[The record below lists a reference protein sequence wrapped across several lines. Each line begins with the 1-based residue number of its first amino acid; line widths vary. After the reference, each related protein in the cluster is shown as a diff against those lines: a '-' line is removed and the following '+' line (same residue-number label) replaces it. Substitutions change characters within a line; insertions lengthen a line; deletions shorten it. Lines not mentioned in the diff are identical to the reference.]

1 MLPRGYDLFAIIAK
15 GASGTLFLIIWFLVF
30 RRRESPRLELTYED
44 LGAERYPR
52 REVRFSSCGRS
63 LAGFLYRAASPRGVV
78 AVVHGFRGCAESHL
92 AEAARFIDA
101 GWDVF
106 AFDATGTRKSEGR
119 SLRGLQQ
126 MRLDLAA
133 AVAFLRSDP
142 ETAGLPLLLYGHSMG
157 AWAAAAVL
165 GRTGAAGAVC
175 VAGFDA
181 PLDTVRFFMR
191 RFGGAPALLGF
202 PLVRLLGRLTFG
214 RESNVS
220 ALRAVNATDKPVL
233 IVHGSADE
241 VVPDDIS
248 LFARAD
254 ELTNP
259 NARALLVADEY
270 RGTHSAAWL
279 TREAARCLL
288 ARRAELSRLRS
299 EKKRCEFLLRLDR
312 RPLARLDEGFMRE
325 VLRFFSFAAE
335 RSKLS
340 PEGGDKKRP
349 ARAG

>member
-1 MLPRGYDLFAIIAK
+1 MLPRGYAPFANNAK
-15 GASGTLFLIIWFLVF
+15 GASETVFLIIWFLIF
-30 RRRESPRLELTYED
+30 GRRESPRLELTYRD
-44 LGAERYPR
+44 LGAARFPR
-52 REVRFSSCGRS
+52 REVRFSSCRRS
-63 LAGFLYRAASPRGVV
+63 LAGYLYRAASPRGVV

-92 AEAARFIDA
+92 AEAARFIRA

-106 AFDATGTRKSEGR
+106 TFDATGTRDSEGR

-133 AVAFLRSDP
+133 AVEFLRSDG
-142 ETAGLPLLLYGHSMG
+142 ETAGLPVLLYGHSMG

-181 PLDTVRFFMR
+181 PLDTMRFFMR

-202 PLVRLLGRLTFG
+202 PLVRLQGRLSFG
-214 RESNVS
+214 REANVS
-220 ALRAVNATDKPVL
+220 ALEAVNATDKPVL

-241 VVPDDIS
+241 VVPDEIS
-248 LFARAD
+248 LFARAG

-270 RGTHSAAWL
+270 RGTHSTAWL
-279 TREAARCLL
+279 TREAARAML

-299 EKKRCEFLLRLDR
+299 RKKRREFLLRLDR
-312 RPLARLDEGFMRE
+312 RALSVVDEGFMRE
-325 VLRFFSFAAE
+325 VLGFFSFAAG
-335 RSKLS
+335 R
-340 PEGGDKKRP
+340 
-349 ARAG
+349 AR

>member
-1 MLPRGYDLFAIIAK
+1 MGVAPYAEVSRPCRICGVRVGRDALIAP
-15 GASGTLFLIIWFLVF
+15 TFMI
-30 RRRESPRLELTYED
+30 
-44 LGAERYPR
+44 
-52 REVRFSSCGRS
+52 
-63 LAGFLYRAASPRGVV
+63 
-78 AVVHGFRGCAESHL
+78 
-92 AEAARFIDA
+92 
-101 GWDVF
+101 
-106 AFDATGTRKSEGR
+106 
-119 SLRGLQQ
+119 
-126 MRLDLAA
+126 
-133 AVAFLRSDP
+133 DP

-233 IVHGSADE
+233 IVHGSADD

-248 LFARAD
+248 LFARAG

-259 NARALLVADEY
+259 NACALLVADEY

-288 ARRAELSRLRS
+288 AHRAELSACALRKS
-299 EKKRCEFLLRLDR
+299 GANSFSGSTGDRSPASTRASCARCSAFSASRRKDRSFPPKGETKKDPPVPDKHGREYLLYGAIR
-312 RPLARLDEGFMRE
+312 RIRR
-325 VLRFFSFAAE
+325 
-335 RSKLS
+335 
-340 PEGGDKKRP
+340 
-349 ARAG
+349 